1 MPRPNRGASLKWN
14 EKRGKFYIVWYIQGR
29 ERSRS
34 TGTADLEQAQAEL
47 AGFIRDRQD
56 GQRQGPRDP
65 ALVSVAEVLDL
76 YGAHHAPNTHDPER
90 IGYAID
96 ALLPFWGT
104 TMVGHITP
112 GGCERYSKHRKR
124 AVATVRRELTTL
136 RAAINY
142 AHNDGLISRPVP
154 VSLPAKP
161 AGKDRWLTVNEA
173 ARLLNA
179 ARTGR
184 CHVRMYLP
192 LFILIGLYTGAR
204 HEAILSLRWPQVD
217 LKNGKINFKR
227 EDGSETAKKRVRQ
240 PIPRQL
246 MTFLKLA
253 KRRAG
258 SDVGFVVNDAGRP
271 IKDIGGGWYGDLDKP
286 GNGSFGNACK
296 RAGLAD
302 VTPHTMRHTCGTWMA
317 QKGVSLF
324 HIGGWLGH
332 SDARTTELY
341 AHHHPDYQEEALS
354 SINNKRR

>member
-14 EKRGKFYIVWYIQGR
+14 EKRSKYYIVWYVQGR

-34 TGTADLEQAQAEL
+34 TGTADIVAAETEL

-56 GQRQGPRDP
+56 GQQQGPRDP
-65 ALVSVAEVLDL
+65 GVVPIAEVLDL
-76 YGAHHAPNTHDPER
+76 YGAHHAPNTRDPER
-90 IGYAID
+90 IAYAID

-112 GGCERYSKHRKR
+112 GGCTRYGKQRDR
-124 AVATVRRELTTL
+124 APATIRRELTTL

-142 AHNDGLISRPVP
+142 AHTDGMLARTVP
-154 VSLPAKP
+154 VVLPAKP

-173 ARLLNA
+173 AQLLNA

-184 CHVRMYLP
+184 SDVRMYLP
-192 LFILIGLYTGAR
+192 LFIVIGLYTGAR

-217 LKNGKINFKR
+217 LTNGKINFKR
-227 EDGSETAKKRVRQ
+227 IDGGETSKKRVRQ

-258 SDVGFVVNDAGRP
+258 NDLGFVVNDAGRQ
-271 IKDIGGGWYGDLDKP
+271 IKDIGGGWYGDRKKP

-296 RAGLAD
+296 RADLDD

-341 AHHHPDYQEEALS
+341 AHHHPDYQEEALA